1 MDYKRIVPNSSFTGF
16 DGFCDENGNIN
27 TDLPGM
33 DWKCVFIAEGN
44 TTKVQVEVTFATEED
59 LNKTVEMGFREG
71 FAAAHTNFDELLAS
85 QQK

>member
-1 MDYKRIVPNSSFTGF
+1 
-16 DGFCDENGNIN
+16 
-27 TDLPGM
+27 M